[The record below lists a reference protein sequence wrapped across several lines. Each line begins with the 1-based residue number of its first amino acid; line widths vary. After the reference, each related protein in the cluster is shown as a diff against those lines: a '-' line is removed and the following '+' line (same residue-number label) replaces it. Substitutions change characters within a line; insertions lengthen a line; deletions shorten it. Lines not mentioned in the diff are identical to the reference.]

1 MKAVPARGF
10 TLLEVMLA
18 FALLAVGL
26 GLLLAI
32 QSGGLRQVRQG
43 ALASE
48 ASLHAQS
55 LLDSLGVLEP
65 IETGRRE
72 GELDAG
78 RFRWAME
85 ISEVEDPARAA
96 VPALPGQPLI
106 DADALAAAPKLYR
119 VVLDVA
125 WGDVHGGPSL
135 RVVTLRAR
143 RPQVMP

>member
-1 MKAVPARGF
+1 MRRIRGF

-65 IETGRRE
+65 IEAGHRE
-72 GELDAG
+72 GEFDGG
-78 RFRWAME
+78 RFRWALE
-85 ISEVEDPARAA
+85 ISEVEDPAREA

-106 DADALAAAPKLYR
+106 DEDALAAAPTLYR

-125 WGDVHGGPSL
+125 WGDAHGGPSL

-143 RPQVMP
+143 RPQVLP

>member
-1 MKAVPARGF
+1 MRPSKGF

-55 LLDSLGVLEP
+55 MLDSLGVLEP
-65 IETGRRE
+65 IEPGRRE
-72 GELDAG
+72 GEFDGG
-78 RFRWAME
+78 RFRWALE
-85 ISEVEDPARAA
+85 ISEVEDPAREA
-96 VPALPGQPLI
+96 VPPLPGQPLL
-106 DADALAAAPKLYR
+106 DEDALAMAPRLYR

-125 WGDVHGGPSL
+125 WGDARGGPSL